1 MYMKLEYYLDEIFL
15 ILEYNEVPELGLM
28 KVLEMVHLL
37 AELLGLYLR
46 HPLVGLE
53 VTLAKGLKS

>member
-1 MYMKLEYYLDEIFL
+1 M

-28 KVLEMVHLL
+28 KVLEMLHLL